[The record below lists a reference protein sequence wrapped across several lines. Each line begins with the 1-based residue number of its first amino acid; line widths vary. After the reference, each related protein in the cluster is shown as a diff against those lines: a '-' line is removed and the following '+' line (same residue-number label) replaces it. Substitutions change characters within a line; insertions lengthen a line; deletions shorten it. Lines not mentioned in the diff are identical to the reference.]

1 MRHLTKLYRVIGR
14 KTPETRHFKY
24 RKTRVVCIHLAQANA
39 HRELRYVST
48 FQQQLKMEAARE
60 NSIEKRFQKNKKE
73 HEAFSGLNCHFD
85 AKEYIVKINYKNVKN
100 SLKEW

>member
-1 MRHLTKLYRVIGR
+1 
-14 KTPETRHFKY
+14 
-24 RKTRVVCIHLAQANA
+24 
-39 HRELRYVST
+39 
-48 FQQQLKMEAARE
+48 MEAARE